1 MFSISQL
8 LVNYWNLPFKEYSSL
23 LIGLSIY
30 SVMYVYLL
38 YSNTE
43 LLTILNKSV
52 IFLFIIDFVLTY
64 FIYGY
69 NKNKK
74 LKNTDDLN
82 IDNDETVK
90 ENINETDLKSI
101 DEELNEELNKELDNC
116 FANTEIASDSDTES
130 EFIDKSHIT
139 EIEEELIE

>member
-69 NKNKK
+69 NKNKLK
-74 LKNTDDLN
+74 IEHTKKNTDN
-82 IDNDETVK
+82 ERFYEKEIDDEIK
-90 ENINETDLKSI
+90 KYNEEI
-101 DEELNEELNKELDNC
+101 DEELNKELDNC